1 MTIAA
6 STVEELT
13 SVAIVSSTLPVSAS
27 ARWARSLSRHVPAN
41 DASTSVAKL
50 PNAAKV
56 AICGFPITLSLS
68 ANSPHTQTIARIARI
83 AAGTDQRGSQPRTFI
98 SRSADPEP

>member
-1 MTIAA
+1 M
-6 STVEELT
+6 
-13 SVAIVSSTLPVSAS
+13 AIVSSRLPVSAS

-56 AICGFPITLSLS
+56 AICGFPITLSVN

-83 AAGTDQRGSQPRTFI
+83 AAGTDHFGMRPASWVLRFHPRATH
-98 SRSADPEP
+98 A